1 MSFMAVKD
9 ERRFKTVAE
18 NRKARFNYQIEDT
31 FEAGIVLTGS
41 EVKSL
46 RTGKAT
52 IAESYADAKGGEIW
66 LFNAYIPEYQAASQF
81 NHETRRPRKL
91 LLHKRQRDRL
101 IGEVQREGITL
112 VPLSLYFN
120 ERGIAKVE
128 LGIAKGKRKYDK
140 RETVKQR
147 DWERQKARL
156 MRAKG

>member
-1 MSFMAVKD
+1 MAVKD
-9 ERRFKTVAE
+9 AAPPRLIAQ
-18 NRKARFNYQIEDT
+18 NRKARHEYFIEDKL
-31 FEAGIVLTGS
+31 EAGIVLTGT

-46 RTGKAT
+46 RQGRST
-52 IAESYADAKGGEIW
+52 ISDAYAAEQGGEIW
-66 LFNAYIPEYQAASQF
+66 LVNAYIPEYQSARHFQ
-81 NHETRRPRKL
+81 HETRRPRKL

-120 ERGIAKVE
+120 ARGIAKVE

>member
-1 MSFMAVKD
+1 
-9 ERRFKTVAE
+9 
-18 NRKARFNYQIEDT
+18 
-31 FEAGIVLTGS
+31 
-41 EVKSL
+41 
-46 RTGKAT
+46 
-52 IAESYADAKGGEIW
+52 
-66 LFNAYIPEYQAASQF
+66 
-81 NHETRRPRKL
+81 
-91 LLHKRQRDRL
+91 
-101 IGEVQREGITL
+101 VQREGITL